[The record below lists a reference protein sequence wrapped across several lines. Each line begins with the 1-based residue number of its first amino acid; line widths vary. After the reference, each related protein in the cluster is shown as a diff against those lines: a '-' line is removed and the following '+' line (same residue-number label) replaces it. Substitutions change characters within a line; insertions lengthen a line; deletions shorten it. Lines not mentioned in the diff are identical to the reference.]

1 MNIYRYMN
9 QKAQQERITI
19 LGRIA
24 SLEAEGQTGEMRRIG
39 RALDAA
45 LDGAGIED
53 IGYIKGLIRTFAMV
67 HKLAS
72 DGDSI

>member
-1 MNIYRYMN
+1 MN

>member
-1 MNIYRYMN
+1 MKQSTHHELIS
-9 QKAQQERITI
+9 IP
-19 LGRIA
+19 GRIA

-53 IGYIKGLIRTFAMV
+53 IGWVKGLIRTFAMV

-72 DGDSI
+72 DEDSI

>member
-1 MNIYRYMN
+1 MN

-53 IGYIKGLIRTFAMV
+53 IGYVKGLIRTFAMV

-72 DGDSI
+72 DEDSI